1 MSPSAVQHVVE
12 QGRDEVSSGP
22 QVPQQRSDDESLRED
37 RWDDVGPVVD
47 KIGDKISFDMIS
59 VCFLSVTL
67 AKGTLDMP
75 VQQIMSLNDGDK
87 R

>member
-1 MSPSAVQHVVE
+1 MSPSAVQHVDE
-12 QGRDEVSSGP
+12 QGRNGIGSGP
-22 QVPQQRSDDESLRED
+22 QVPQQRSDDESLRDD
-37 RWDDVGPVVD
+37 RWDDGDPVVD
-47 KIGDKISFDMIS
+47 KIGDRISFDMIS

-75 VQQIMSLNDGDK
+75 VQQMISLNDGEE

>member
-12 QGRDEVSSGP
+12 QGRSEVSSGP
-22 QVPQQRSDDESLRED
+22 QVLQQRSDDESLRED
-37 RWDDVGPVVD
+37 RWDDVDPVVD
-47 KIGDKISFDMIS
+47 KIGDKISFEMIS

-75 VQQIMSLNDGDK
+75 VQQIISLNDGEE

>member
-1 MSPSAVQHVVE
+1 MSPSAVQQVVE
-12 QGRDEVSSGP
+12 HGRNGIGSGP
-22 QVPQQRSDDESLRED
+22 QVPQQRSDDESLKDD
-37 RWDDVGPVVD
+37 RWDDADPVVD
-47 KIGDKISFDMIS
+47 KIGDKISFEMIS

-75 VQQIMSLNDGDK
+75 VQQMMSLNDGDH